1 MPEPQRRY
9 LPAAGHDWT
18 LPLYDPLMKLLGADG
33 ARQLLVD
40 QGELRPGHRVLE
52 VGCGTGALL
61 MDIANG
67 QGGVILTGLD
77 PDPKALDRARRKATS
92 ASVSMQLDRGFS
104 DALPYPNASFDRV
117 FSCFMFHHLETA
129 EEKHNTLRE
138 IRRVLKPGG
147 RLHLLD
153 FVRASRRRFDVMGWL
168 HSSDQLQDNSD
179 DRMLSFIEQAG
190 LTNAAVVRHATMS
203 LVFRI
208 AYFQGTAPAGRA
220 SASQITFS

>member
-1 MPEPQRRY
+1 
-9 LPAAGHDWT
+9 
-18 LPLYDPLMKLLGADG
+18 
-33 ARQLLVD
+33 VD
-40 QGELRPGHRVLE
+40 QGELRPGHHVLE

-67 QGGVILTGLD
+67 QRGAILTGID
-77 PDPKALDRARRKATS
+77 PDPKALDLARRKATS

-117 FSCFMFHHLETA
+117 FSCFMLHHLETA
-129 EEKHNTLRE
+129 EEKRITLRE

-153 FVRASRRRFDVMGWL
+153 FVRASGKRFDLVGWL
-168 HSSDQLQDNSD
+168 HSSHQLRDNSD
-179 DRMLSFIEQAG
+179 DRLLSFIEEAG
-190 LTNAAVVRHATMS
+190 LTNAAVVRHATMA
-203 LVFRI
+203 LVLRL
-208 AYFQGTAPAGRA
+208 AYFQGTAPAAGA